1 MNINQFSDIPLIS
14 SQQFELNDNKLS
26 ILDDDFF
33 QKLLQ
38 LTEKQQWLS
47 DNNNHVNAANIKDNE
62 LEQKERMDSEELFIL
77 FSMPLNPQED
87 IQQNRQS
94 DTQPKNQ
101 PIYETK
107 LLLEANPTMIDP
119 KLDTQCT
126 DDIKQLINIDEKAAE
141 IITSINH
148 SEQLINKTTKLN
160 LNHLLASE
168 NNQPQTTKNT
178 HLIINQT
185 QSTDTLVNKNNNDHH
200 SDLASTLTDKLFTTN
215 LANTPSEMALSIDLN
230 GQPSLF
236 NPVTS
241 ATPPTTLNL
250 NLPMPMDISKWQAS
264 LNEQI
269 CLISRQGIQNA
280 EIKLNPQE
288 LGSLHIKLA
297 MIDDKIDLHMAVA
310 HNMVKG
316 VLESAL
322 PMLRSSLEQQGITL
336 QHTNISDFS
345 MMNDSKQSSSY
356 QQPQQFETEQLLDDI
371 NPIQQKINHH
381 TKVVQSGLSIFA

>member
-14 SQQFELNDNKLS
+14 SQQFELNDNQLS

-47 DNNNHVNAANIKDNE
+47 DNNHVNATNLKDNE
-62 LEQKERMDSEELFIL
+62 LEQKERMESEELFIL
-77 FSMPLNPQED
+77 FSMPLNQQED

-94 DTQPKNQ
+94 DAQPKNQ

-126 DDIKQLINIDEKAAE
+126 DDIKQRINIDEKAAE
-141 IITSINH
+141 IIASINY
-148 SEQLINKTTKLN
+148 SEQLINKTN
-160 LNHLLASE
+160 QPNPSHLLAWK
-168 NNQPQTTKNT
+168 NNQPQTTKNA
-178 HLIINQT
+178 HLSINQT
-185 QSTDTLVNKNNNDHH
+185 QSTDTLINNYSNDHQT
-200 SDLASTLTDKLFTTN
+200 DLASTLTDKLFTTN
-215 LANTPSEMALSIDLN
+215 LTNTPSEMALSIDLN
-230 GQPSLF
+230 GQSSLF
-236 NPVTS
+236 NPPTS
-241 ATPPTTLNL
+241 TANPTTLNL

-371 NPIQQKINHH
+371 NPIQQKIDHH
-381 TKVVQSGLSIFA
+381 TEVVQSGLSIFA

>member
-38 LTEKQQWLS
+38 FTEKQQWLS
-47 DNNNHVNAANIKDNE
+47 DNHHHVNATSLKDNE

-77 FSMPLNPQED
+77 FSMPLNPQDD
-87 IQQNRQS
+87 IQQNIQS

-126 DDIKQLINIDEKAAE
+126 DDIKQRTNIDEKAAE
-141 IITSINH
+141 IIASINY
-148 SEQLINKTTKLN
+148 SEQLINKTTKPN
-160 LNHLLASE
+160 LSHLLAWE
-168 NNQPQTTKNT
+168 NNQPQTTKNA

-185 QSTDTLVNKNNNDHH
+185 QSTDTLVNNNNNDHH

-230 GQPSLF
+230 GQSSLF
-236 NPVTS
+236 NP
-241 ATPPTTLNL
+241 PTFTTNPTILNL

-356 QQPQQFETEQLLDDI
+356 QQPQQSETEQLLDDI

-381 TKVVQSGLSIFA
+381 TKIVQSGLSIFA

>member
-14 SQQFELNDNKLS
+14 SQQFELNDNQLS

-47 DNNNHVNAANIKDNE
+47 DNNNHVNATNLKDNE
-62 LEQKERMDSEELFIL
+62 LEQKERMESEELFIL
-77 FSMPLNPQED
+77 FSMPLNQQED

-94 DTQPKNQ
+94 DAQPKNQ

-126 DDIKQLINIDEKAAE
+126 DDIKQRINIDEKAAE
-141 IITSINH
+141 IIASINY
-148 SEQLINKTTKLN
+148 SEQLINKTTKPN
-160 LNHLLASE
+160 PSHLLAWE
-168 NNQPQTTKNT
+168 NNQPQTTKNA
-178 HLIINQT
+178 HLSINQT
-185 QSTDTLVNKNNNDHH
+185 QSTDTLINNHSNDHQT
-200 SDLASTLTDKLFTTN
+200 DLASTLTDKLFTTN

-230 GQPSLF
+230 GQSSLF
-236 NPVTS
+236 NPPTS
-241 ATPPTTLNL
+241 TTNPTTLNL

-371 NPIQQKINHH
+371 NPIQQKIDHH
-381 TKVVQSGLSIFA
+381 TEVVQSGLSIFA

>member
-14 SQQFELNDNKLS
+14 SQQFELNDNQLS

-47 DNNNHVNAANIKDNE
+47 DNNNHVNATNLKDNE
-62 LEQKERMDSEELFIL
+62 LEQKERMESEELFIL
-77 FSMPLNPQED
+77 FSMPFNQQED

-94 DTQPKNQ
+94 DAQPKNQ

-126 DDIKQLINIDEKAAE
+126 DDIKQGINIDEKAAE
-141 IITSINH
+141 IIASINY
-148 SEQLINKTTKLN
+148 SEQLINKTNKPN
-160 LNHLLASE
+160 PSHLLAWE
-168 NNQPQTTKNT
+168 NNQPQTIKNA
-178 HLIINQT
+178 HLSINQT
-185 QSTDTLVNKNNNDHH
+185 QSTDTLINNHSNDHQT
-200 SDLASTLTDKLFTTN
+200 DLASTLTDKLFTTN
-215 LANTPSEMALSIDLN
+215 LTNTPSEMALSIDLN
-230 GQPSLF
+230 GQSSLF
-236 NPVTS
+236 NPPTS
-241 ATPPTTLNL
+241 TTNPTILNL

-322 PMLRSSLEQQGITL
+322 PMLRTSLEQQGITL

-371 NPIQQKINHH
+371 NPIQQKIDHH
-381 TKVVQSGLSIFA
+381 TEVVQSGLSIFA

>member
-47 DNNNHVNAANIKDNE
+47 DNHHHVNAASLKDNE

-77 FSMPLNPQED
+77 FSMPLNQQED

-94 DTQPKNQ
+94 DTQPQNQ

-107 LLLEANPTMIDP
+107 PLLEANPTMIDS
-119 KLDTQCT
+119 KLDIQCV

-141 IITSINH
+141 IIASINH
-148 SEQLINKTTKLN
+148 SVQLINKTNKPN
-160 LNHLLASE
+160 PSHLLAWE

-185 QSTDTLVNKNNNDHH
+185 QPTNTLVNNHSNDHH
-200 SDLASTLTDKLFTTN
+200 TDLTSTLTDKLFTTN
-215 LANTPSEMALSIDLN
+215 LANTPSEMALSTALN
-230 GQPSLF
+230 GQSSLF
-236 NPVTS
+236 NPATSVTNS
-241 ATPPTTLNL
+241 TTLNL

-322 PMLRSSLEQQGITL
+322 PMLRTSLEQQGITL

-371 NPIQQKINHH
+371 NPIQQKIDHH
-381 TKVVQSGLSIFA
+381 VEVVQSGLSIFA

>member
-14 SQQFELNDNKLS
+14 SQQFELNDNQLS

-47 DNNNHVNAANIKDNE
+47 DNHHHVNATNLKDNE
-62 LEQKERMDSEELFIL
+62 LEQKERMESEELFIL
-77 FSMPLNPQED
+77 FSMPLNQQED

-94 DTQPKNQ
+94 DAQPKNQ

-126 DDIKQLINIDEKAAE
+126 DDIKQRINIDEKAAE
-141 IITSINH
+141 IIASINY
-148 SEQLINKTTKLN
+148 SEQLINKTNKPN
-160 LNHLLASE
+160 PSHLLAWE
-168 NNQPQTTKNT
+168 NNQPQTTKNA
-178 HLIINQT
+178 HLSINQT
-185 QSTDTLVNKNNNDHH
+185 QSTDTLINNHSNDHQT
-200 SDLASTLTDKLFTTN
+200 DLASTLTDKLFTTN
-215 LANTPSEMALSIDLN
+215 LTNTPSEMALSIDLN
-230 GQPSLF
+230 GQSSLF
-236 NPVTS
+236 NPPTS
-241 ATPPTTLNL
+241 TTNPTTLNL

-371 NPIQQKINHH
+371 NPIQQKIDHH
-381 TKVVQSGLSIFA
+381 VEVVQSGLSIFA

>member
-14 SQQFELNDNKLS
+14 SQQFELNDNQLS

-47 DNNNHVNAANIKDNE
+47 DNNNHVNATNLKDNE
-62 LEQKERMDSEELFIL
+62 LEQKERMESEELFIL
-77 FSMPLNPQED
+77 FSMPLNQQED

-94 DTQPKNQ
+94 DAQPKNQ

-126 DDIKQLINIDEKAAE
+126 DDIKQRINIDEKAAE
-141 IITSINH
+141 IIASINY
-148 SEQLINKTTKLN
+148 SEQLINKTNKPN
-160 LNHLLASE
+160 PSHLLAWE
-168 NNQPQTTKNT
+168 NNQPQTTKNA
-178 HLIINQT
+178 HLSINQT
-185 QSTDTLVNKNNNDHH
+185 QSTDTLINNHSNDHQT
-200 SDLASTLTDKLFTTN
+200 DLTSTLTDKLFTTN
-215 LANTPSEMALSIDLN
+215 LTNTPSEMALSIDLN
-230 GQPSLF
+230 SQSSLF
-236 NPVTS
+236 NPPTS
-241 ATPPTTLNL
+241 TANPTTLNL

-297 MIDDKIDLHMAVA
+297 MINDKIDLHMAVA

-322 PMLRSSLEQQGITL
+322 PMLRTSLEQQGITL

-371 NPIQQKINHH
+371 NPIQQKIDHH
-381 TKVVQSGLSIFA
+381 TEVVQSGLSIFA

>member
-14 SQQFELNDNKLS
+14 SQQFELNDNQLS

-47 DNNNHVNAANIKDNE
+47 DNNNHVNATNLKDNE
-62 LEQKERMDSEELFIL
+62 LEQKERMESEELFIL

-126 DDIKQLINIDEKAAE
+126 DDIKQRINIDEKAAE
-141 IITSINH
+141 IIASINY
-148 SEQLINKTTKLN
+148 SEQLINKTN
-160 LNHLLASE
+160 QPNPSHLLAWE
-168 NNQPQTTKNT
+168 NNQPQTTKNA
-178 HLIINQT
+178 HLSINQT
-185 QSTDTLVNKNNNDHH
+185 QSTDTLINNHSYDHQT
-200 SDLASTLTDKLFTTN
+200 DLASTLTDKLFTTN

-230 GQPSLF
+230 GQSSLF
-236 NPVTS
+236 NPPTS
-241 ATPPTTLNL
+241 TTNPTILNL

-371 NPIQQKINHH
+371 NPIQQKIDHH
-381 TKVVQSGLSIFA
+381 VEVVQSGLSIFA

>member
-14 SQQFELNDNKLS
+14 SQQFELNDNQLS

-47 DNNNHVNAANIKDNE
+47 DNNNHVNATNLKDNE
-62 LEQKERMDSEELFIL
+62 LEQKERMESEELFIL
-77 FSMPLNPQED
+77 FSMPLNQQED

-94 DTQPKNQ
+94 DAQPKNQ

-126 DDIKQLINIDEKAAE
+126 DDIKQRINIDEKAAE
-141 IITSINH
+141 IIASINY
-148 SEQLINKTTKLN
+148 SEQLINKTNKPN
-160 LNHLLASE
+160 PSHLLAWE
-168 NNQPQTTKNT
+168 NNQPQTTKNA
-178 HLIINQT
+178 HLSINQT
-185 QSTDTLVNKNNNDHH
+185 QSTDTLINNHSNDHQT
-200 SDLASTLTDKLFTTN
+200 DLASTLTDKLFTTN

-230 GQPSLF
+230 GQSSLF
-236 NPVTS
+236 NPPTS
-241 ATPPTTLNL
+241 TTNPTILNL

-322 PMLRSSLEQQGITL
+322 PMLRTSLEQQGITL

-371 NPIQQKINHH
+371 NPIQQKIDHH
-381 TKVVQSGLSIFA
+381 VEVVQSGLSIFA